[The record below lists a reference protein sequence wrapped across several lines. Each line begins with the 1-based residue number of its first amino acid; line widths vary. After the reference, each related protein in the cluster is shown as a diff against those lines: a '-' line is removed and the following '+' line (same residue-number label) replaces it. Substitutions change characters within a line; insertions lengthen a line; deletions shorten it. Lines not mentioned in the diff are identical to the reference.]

1 VPEDCYASAYDF
13 LSRFIGLFTLVLAL
27 AMALH
32 QASFVEIADRLVH
45 DGPLLFIT
53 GLIVL
58 AIGLAMVLS
67 HNIWS
72 GGALPVVITLFG
84 WIQLVRGLIFLLA
97 PPTPWPLFLKN
108 EFREVLAFCDRD
120 RFRPRSLSDRHGIP
134 PSAAVRAHF
143 SQPPARANF

>member
-1 VPEDCYASAYDF
+1 MRPLTIF

-27 AMALH
+27 ALALH

-97 PPTPWPLFLKN
+97 PPDALAPRVDTVPLFHL
-108 EFREVLAFCDRD
+108 FRGL
-120 RFRPRSLSDRHGIP
+120 
-134 PSAAVRAHF
+134 
-143 SQPPARANF
+143 

>member
-1 VPEDCYASAYDF
+1 MRPLTIF

-27 AMALH
+27 AMGLH

-97 PPTPWPLFLKN
+97 PPDALASLFEKMNFEKFLPFVTAIAFVLGLYLTVMG
-108 EFREVLAFCDRD
+108 FRQA
-120 RFRPRSLSDRHGIP
+120 RP
-134 PSAAVRAHF
+134 
-143 SQPPARANF
+143 